1 MLLIDVHKLQVIL
14 AQPIALAALEDQ
26 VQDIR
31 SILSFDCQD
40 IFALGGAQ
48 DLSEGCEVHAER
60 NITIASVWGEGF
72 GLEHHGDE
80 RDVRVVHGLE
90 GDTGVIAV
98 EVAVLDEI
106 LDCIDDLW
114 ESAKALKAMSMP
126 LTFFSTSAC
135 SRRASNTVAK
145 ESARLANRIPLR
157 GGGCAYS

>member
-114 ESAKALKAMSMP
+114 ESVKALKGYEHATDLFQHICLLETCFQHCGQEVS
-126 LTFFSTSAC
+126 
-135 SRRASNTVAK
+135 TVAH
-145 ESARLANRIPLR
+145 RIPFR